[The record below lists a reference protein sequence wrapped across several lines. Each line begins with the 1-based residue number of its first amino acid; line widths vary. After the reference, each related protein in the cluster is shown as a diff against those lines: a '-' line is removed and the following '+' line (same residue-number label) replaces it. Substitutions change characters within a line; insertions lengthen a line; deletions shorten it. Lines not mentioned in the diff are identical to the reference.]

1 MKKTT
6 KLQEALNVQSG
17 HANTLHNYAKML
29 HYGRGDAML
38 AESLYRRI
46 LDKVSLSVSLCVYVS
61 LSVSLYVSL
70 SVPLSPHPWKTL
82 FRSLSVC
89 LFFSCLS
96 LFFSFSMVHP
106 PNHFGALLD

>member
-46 LDKVSLSVSLCVYVS
+46 LDKVSLSLSLMCVCISVCLAVCVS
-61 LSVSLYVSL
+61 LSPAIAASL
-70 SVPLSPHPWKTL
+70 K
-82 FRSLSVC
+82 RSLALSIC
-89 LFFSCLS
+89 LSKFFLFFFNFQCCIPKP
-96 LFFSFSMVHP
+96 HWR
-106 PNHFGALLD
+106 AA